1 MPPENRR
8 ADGTVY
14 ESGTVW
20 ELDDART
27 AGRDVWIYRCCEA
40 PKVALN
46 DPEKTQ
52 KEEQYR
58 CLEAFVAGSRAPDGS
73 LRFGVHE
80 FLHDQQFSGL
90 VREHLRQFVSKVAPS
105 TVPTPRPAVSA
116 PAAGGSPQVSAAD
129 LADRLDR
136 LIQLC
141 DREDVSDLFTAKMRQ
156 RVKLAKPG
164 GGLLC
169 ILPGG
174 TREGHRGFLERVREY
189 EMRHQ
194 IPGVQPEQVV
204 LVQVVGKLPLTT
216 PETLG
221 VSILRGIREGVRN
234 PDLESWRDLQRWMN
248 AEKCRIFILALEPT
262 AEVIR
267 GRERVF
273 LDNAAVWLGRW
284 VDKAASHLFVLVA
297 CLRYEPAERGAG
309 QMSEQERVRQEVEDF
324 TPPLPIAGLMPEIV
338 KLPELPPITFDEWD
352 ACVAAGG
359 CRYKGDDSGWGR
371 GRRPVIKVTPTD
383 ARNYVVWLSKKTGEK
398 YRLLSEAE
406 WEYAAR
412 AGSTDAYPWGK
423 EPGTNRANF
432 YGSGSQWSGKRTA
445 LVGSFA
451 VNKFGLHDMI
461 GNVVEWVEDCYH
473 NRYFGAPAD
482 GSDWGGRECR
492 TGEQSHEG
500 WTVAP
505 GDTEFWYYVQRG
517 GSWHDNSRRARS
529 AKRGWGEPGDPLCVQ
544 GFRVAKTLP

>member
-90 VREHLRQFVSKVAPS
+90 VREHLRQFVRQVAPS
-105 TVPTPRPAVSA
+105 TVPTPKPAVIASVV
-116 PAAGGSPQVSAAD
+116 GIEPQVSAAD

-216 PETLG
+216 P
-221 VSILRGIREGVRN
+221 
-234 PDLESWRDLQRWMN
+234 
-248 AEKCRIFILALEPT
+248 
-262 AEVIR
+262 
-267 GRERVF
+267 
-273 LDNAAVWLGRW
+273 
-284 VDKAASHLFVLVA
+284 
-297 CLRYEPAERGAG
+297 
-309 QMSEQERVRQEVEDF
+309 
-324 TPPLPIAGLMPEIV
+324 
-338 KLPELPPITFDEWD
+338 
-352 ACVAAGG
+352 
-359 CRYKGDDSGWGR
+359 
-371 GRRPVIKVTPTD
+371 
-383 ARNYVVWLSKKTGEK
+383 
-398 YRLLSEAE
+398 
-406 WEYAAR
+406 
-412 AGSTDAYPWGK
+412 
-423 EPGTNRANF
+423 
-432 YGSGSQWSGKRTA
+432 
-445 LVGSFA
+445 
-451 VNKFGLHDMI
+451 
-461 GNVVEWVEDCYH
+461 
-473 NRYFGAPAD
+473 
-482 GSDWGGRECR
+482 
-492 TGEQSHEG
+492 
-500 WTVAP
+500 
-505 GDTEFWYYVQRG
+505 
-517 GSWHDNSRRARS
+517 
-529 AKRGWGEPGDPLCVQ
+529 
-544 GFRVAKTLP
+544 